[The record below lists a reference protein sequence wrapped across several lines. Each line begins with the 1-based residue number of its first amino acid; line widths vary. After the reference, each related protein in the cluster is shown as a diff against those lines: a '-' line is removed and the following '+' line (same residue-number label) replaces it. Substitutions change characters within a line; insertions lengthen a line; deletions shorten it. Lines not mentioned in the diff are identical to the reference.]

1 MKLNIYFSRRVIY
14 YFCVIFLIFYGF
26 LTILSW
32 VDILRLEFS
41 KSISSVSLFY
51 LALLKTP
58 IIIHPLIPIITIITS
73 LGFFINISR
82 NSELVII
89 RSAGR
94 SILRSMFAPIITI
107 FTLGLIMVLIVN
119 PFNTI
124 ALKLYNSE
132 LSKINKSLSSYSI
145 NNEGIWL
152 REGHIHGQRVIHAK
166 TVRNN
171 GKQLKQVTIFEF
183 NKFSIPTTRINAQ
196 LAVIDNK
203 QWNLKDGKI
212 WKVNRDD
219 RPEDRAKSFKN
230 LQLKTELNLEKIRLG
245 FGKPTEISIWELKN
259 YIKRIER
266 AGFSSLKH
274 RVYLHTEIAL
284 PFFMVGMFLIGG
296 ALNMGHA
303 RVSKKGLAI
312 LISIIMGISAFL
324 LNNLTE
330 ILSQNGAIPFL
341 LGAWAPP
348 VIVIF
353 ISLGLILH
361 LEDG

>member
-1 MKLNIYFSRRVIY
+1 MKLNIYFSRQVIY
-14 YFCVIFLIFYGF
+14 YFCVIFLILYGF
-26 LTILSW
+26 STILNW
-32 VDILRLEFS
+32 IDILRLEFS
-41 KSISSVSLFY
+41 RSLSSVNLFY

-58 IIIHPLIPIITIITS
+58 IVIHPLIPIITILTS
-73 LGFFINISR
+73 IVFFINISR
-82 NSELVII
+82 NSELIII

-94 SILRSMFAPIITI
+94 SILRSMFAPIVTI
-107 FTLGLIMVLIVN
+107 FILGIIMVFIIN

-132 LSKINKSLSSYSI
+132 LSKINRSLSSYSI
-145 NNEGIWL
+145 NDQGIWL
-152 REGHIHGQRVIHAK
+152 REGHIDGQRVVYAK

-171 GKQLKQVTIFEF
+171 GKNLKEVTIFEF
-183 NKFSIPTTRINAQ
+183 NKSSVPIARINAK

-212 WKVNRDD
+212 WKVNRNN
-219 RPEDRAKSFKN
+219 RPEDRAQSFTN
-230 LQLKTELNLEKIRLG
+230 LKLKTDLNLEKIKLG
-245 FGKPTEISIWELKN
+245 FSEPSKISIWDLKN
-259 YIKRIER
+259 YIKRMEE
-266 AGFSSLKH
+266 AGFSSLNHK
-274 RVYLHTEIAL
+274 VYLHSQIAL

-296 ALNMGHA
+296 ALNMAHR

-312 LISIIMGISAFL
+312 LLTIIMGVSAFL
-324 LNNLTE
+324 FNNLTD

-353 ISLGLILH
+353 ISLGLFLH

>member
-1 MKLNIYFSRRVIY
+1 
-14 YFCVIFLIFYGF
+14 LIFYGF

-41 KSISSVSLFY
+41 KSISSVNLFY

-73 LGFFINISR
+73 LSFFINISR

-124 ALKLYNSE
+124 AFKLYNSE

-152 REGHIHGQRVIHAK
+152 REGHIDGQRVIHAK

-196 LAVIDNK
+196 LAIVDNK

-245 FGKPTEISIWELKN
+245 FGEPSKISIWELKN
-259 YIKRIER
+259 YIKRIEH

-274 RVYLHTEIAL
+274 RVFLHTEIAL

-296 ALNMGHA
+296 ALNMGHT

>member
-1 MKLNIYFSRRVIY
+1 
-14 YFCVIFLIFYGF
+14 
-26 LTILSW
+26 
-32 VDILRLEFS
+32 
-41 KSISSVSLFY
+41 
-51 LALLKTP
+51 
-58 IIIHPLIPIITIITS
+58 
-73 LGFFINISR
+73 
-82 NSELVII
+82 
-89 RSAGR
+89 
-94 SILRSMFAPIITI
+94 MFAPIITI

-124 ALKLYNSE
+124 AFKLYNSE

-152 REGHIHGQRVIHAK
+152 REGHIDGQRVIHAK

-183 NKFSIPTTRINAQ
+183 NKSSIPTTRINAQ
-196 LAVIDNK
+196 LAIIANK

-230 LQLKTELNLEKIRLG
+230 LQFNTELNLEKIRLG
-245 FGKPTEISIWELKN
+245 FGEPSKISIWELKN
-259 YIKRIER
+259 YIKRIEQ

-296 ALNMGHA
+296 ALNMGHT

-341 LGAWAPP
+341 LGAWGPP

>member
-1 MKLNIYFSRRVIY
+1 MIY
-14 YFCVIFLIFYGF
+14 YFFVIFLIFYGF

-41 KSISSVSLFY
+41 KSISSVRLFY

-58 IIIHPLIPIITIITS
+58 IIIHPLIPIITILTS
-73 LGFFINISR
+73 LSFFINISR
-82 NSELVII
+82 DSELIII

-94 SILRSMFAPIITI
+94 SILRSMFGPIITI
-107 FTLGLIMVLIVN
+107 FTLGLIMVLIIN

-124 ALKLYNSE
+124 ALKFYNSE
-132 LSKINKSLSSYSI
+132 LSKINKSFSSYSI

-152 REGHIHGQRVIHAK
+152 REGHINGQRVIHAK

-171 GKQLKQVTIFEF
+171 GKRLKQVTIFEF
-183 NKFSIPTTRINAQ
+183 NKFRIPTTRINAQ
-196 LAVIDNK
+196 LAVIEKK

-245 FGKPTEISIWELKN
+245 FGEPSRISIWELKN
-259 YIKRIER
+259 YIKRIEQ

-296 ALNMGHA
+296 ALNMGNA
-303 RVSKKGLAI
+303 RVRKKGLAI
-312 LISIIMGISAFL
+312 LLTIIMGISAFL

-348 VIVIF
+348 IIVIF